1 MVRYEHRQTGK
12 LMAVAALLALMI
24 TAAAVIGGG
33 EHWLALVVGLVV
45 ASALLLLG
53 RLTVRV
59 TDTEVTHWFGP
70 GIFRRRYR
78 LADIQ
83 AVQRVRNPW
92 TWGWGIRL
100 FPGGTLYNVSG
111 LDAVEFRLPDGKRIR
126 LGTDRPADLERAI
139 ETARSR
145 PAPPP

>member
-1 MVRYEHRQTGK
+1 M
-12 LMAVAALLALMI
+12 
-24 TAAAVIGGG
+24 
-33 EHWLALVVGLVV
+33 GLVV
-45 ASALLLLG
+45 AAALLLLG

-59 TDTEVTHWFGP
+59 TDTEVAHWFGP
-70 GIFRRRYR
+70 GVFRRRYR
-78 LADIQ
+78 LADLD

-92 TWGWGIRL
+92 IWGRGIRL

-126 LGTDRPADLERAI
+126 IGTDRPADLERAI

-145 PAPPP
+145 AVPLPQ